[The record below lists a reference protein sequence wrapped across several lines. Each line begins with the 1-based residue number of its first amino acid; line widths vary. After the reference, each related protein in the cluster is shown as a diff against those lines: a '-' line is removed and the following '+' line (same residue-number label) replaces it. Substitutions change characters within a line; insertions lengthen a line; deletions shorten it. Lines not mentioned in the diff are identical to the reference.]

1 MNKDR
6 EEYLGSTCRFG
17 SVCDVESRNGSV
29 GITVESPRKVTLR
42 RAKKSQDSGKNFL
55 LSYFMCI
62 AVLPAYV
69 CVVDPWN
76 WSCRQVWAAM
86 WVLRIELGS
95 SGRRANALN
104 C

>member
-1 MNKDR
+1 MHKDR

-69 CVVDPWN
+69 CICLCGGP
-76 WSCRQVWAAM
+76 
-86 WVLRIELGS
+86 LELELQAGV
-95 SGRRANALN
+95 GCHVGAEN
-104 C
+104 